1 MISFPPLL
9 EKQERTYL
17 NSRMLHGIHI
27 IYKEERGMDGWPKTI
42 AILKMDIGRLQNWT
56 GALLGRYKR
65 ERDTFFFF
73 FFVVRHIE
81 MDPEN

>member
-1 MISFPPLL
+1 
-9 EKQERTYL
+9 
-17 NSRMLHGIHI
+17 MLHGIHI
-27 IYKEERGMDGWPKTI
+27 IYKEGWPKTI
-42 AILKMDIGRLQNWT
+42 AILVMDIGRLQNWT

-65 ERDTFFFF
+65 ERDTFFLFL

>member
-1 MISFPPLL
+1 
-9 EKQERTYL
+9 
-17 NSRMLHGIHI
+17 
-27 IYKEERGMDGWPKTI
+27 MDGWPKTI
-42 AILKMDIGRLQNWT
+42 AILEMDIGRLQNWT